1 MRQVSIHEA
10 KTHLSR
16 LIEAVR
22 AGEEIVI
29 AKGSMPV
36 ARLVPLEPKPFK
48 FGSLAEAVGPTAPDF
63 TEPLDPDELAA
74 WEGAVLNDPVR

>member
-22 AGEEIVI
+22 SGEEIVI
-29 AKGSMPV
+29 AKGSTPV
-36 ARLVPLEPKPFK
+36 ARLVPLGQKPFR

-63 TEPLDPDELAA
+63 LEPLDPDDLGA
-74 WEGAVLNDPVR
+74 WEGSTADDPAR